1 MATPTNHWKLGL
13 FVVVSVL
20 VGMGVLVFLGAR
32 SLTTDT
38 VSYVSYFD
46 ESVQG
51 LELGSPVK
59 FRGVTIGRVS
69 RIDIASDGRHVEVT
83 LEVVVQQLK
92 RLSLDKITKEGVGL
106 FVHPDLRVQLAST
119 GLTGVKFILI
129 DFLDSR
135 TNPPPKLPFKV
146 PPNYIPPASSTMKNI
161 EDSLVR
167 TAHTFPVLAERLLIT
182 LDKVGSI
189 VDDIHGKGI
198 PEKAIGTLD
207 QTTRSMKELERQLA
221 DLQAGKLSSQAQQ
234 NLAAV
239 NVSLTKMNALLDH
252 MQSDKGLLASALR
265 TSNSMGDLARN
276 ANTLS
281 PQTEDTLR
289 EIRGAAQS
297 IRKLANALEREPDML
312 IKGRAEVA
320 REE

>member
-13 FVVVSVL
+13 FVVVGVL
-20 VGMGVLVFLGAR
+20 IGMGVLVFLGAR
-32 SLTTDT
+32 TLTKET

-69 RIDIASDGRHVEVT
+69 LIDIASNGRHVEVT

-92 RLSLDKITKEGVGL
+92 RLNLEKASGDGTGL
-106 FVHPDLRVQLAST
+106 FVHPDLRVQLTST
-119 GLTGVKFILI
+119 GLTGVKFILM
-129 DFLDSR
+129 DFFDSR
-135 TNPPPKLPFKV
+135 TNPRPKLPFKV
-146 PPNYIPPASSTMKNI
+146 PRNYIPPAPSTMKNI

-167 TAHTFPVLAERLLIT
+167 TAHTFPVLAERLLLT
-182 LDKVGSI
+182 FDKVDAI
-189 VDDIHGKGI
+189 LEDIHGQGL
-198 PEKAIGTLD
+198 PEKAIGTLE
-207 QTTRSMKELERQLA
+207 QTTRSMKELEHQLA
-221 DLQAGKLSSQAQQ
+221 GLEARKISGQAQE
-234 NLAAV
+234 NLTAV
-239 NVSLTKMNALLDH
+239 NASLTKMNALLDN
-252 MQSDKGLLASALR
+252 MQSDRGLMASALR
-265 TSNSMGDLARN
+265 TSNAMGDLARN
-276 ANTLS
+276 ANTLG

-320 REE
+320 SE

>member
-20 VGMGVLVFLGAR
+20 IGMGVLVFLGAR
-32 SLTTDT
+32 TLAKDT

-69 RIDIASDGRHVEVT
+69 LIDIASDGRHVEVT
-83 LEVVVQQLK
+83 LEVIVQQLE
-92 RLSLDKITKEGVGL
+92 RLNLDKITEEGVGL
-106 FVHPDLRVQLAST
+106 FLHPDLRVQLTST

-135 TNPPPKLPFKV
+135 TNPRPKLPFKV
-146 PPNYIPPASSTMKNI
+146 PRNYIPPAHSTMKNI

-167 TAHTFPVLAERLLIT
+167 TAQTFPVLAERLLVT
-182 LDKVGSI
+182 LDKVGVI
-189 VDDIHGKGI
+189 VDDIHGKGL

-207 QTTRSMKELERQLA
+207 QTTRSMQELERQLSA
-221 DLQAGKLSSQAQQ
+221 LEAGKLSSQAQQ
-234 NLAAV
+234 NLTSV

-252 MQSDKGLLASALR
+252 MQSDKGLLASAVR
-265 TSNSMGDLARN
+265 TSNSLGDLARN